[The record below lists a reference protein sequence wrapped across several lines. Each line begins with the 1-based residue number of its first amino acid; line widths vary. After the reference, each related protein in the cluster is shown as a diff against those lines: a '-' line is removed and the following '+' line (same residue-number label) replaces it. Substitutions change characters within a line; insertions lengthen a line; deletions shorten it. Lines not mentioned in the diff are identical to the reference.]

1 MVAAINEVNTVQ
13 ASAGAAYGESC
24 QMYEAKADKK
34 LANSDMIC
42 LAGYGCGLKVEH
54 NALIVRQGYSHEG
67 QKPTTTI
74 LHRGVQSGSPALC
87 VLGTTIFLATIKS
100 DIAPTRDRG
109 QPLRSGRAAWG
120 RCEIRPANRPA
131 CRVANQRR

>member
-74 LHRGVQSGSPALC
+74 LHRGVHG
-87 VLGTTIFLATIKS
+87 IKS
-100 DIAPTRDRG
+100 IVILSDSGNISLDSIRFCSEQGICISIIDRNG
-109 QPLRSGRAAWG
+109 SLQQSLTTDSVSNAALRRK
-120 RCEIRPANRPA
+120 P
-131 CRVANQRR
+131 V